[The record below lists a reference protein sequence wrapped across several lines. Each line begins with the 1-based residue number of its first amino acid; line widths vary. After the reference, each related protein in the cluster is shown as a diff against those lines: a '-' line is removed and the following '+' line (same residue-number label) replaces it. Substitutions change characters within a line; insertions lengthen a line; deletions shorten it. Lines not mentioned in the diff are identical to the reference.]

1 MDFLTFI
8 IVLAV
13 LLILAV
19 WLYIARQGDAE
30 FRFLTEQRTEF
41 VLVGADREKAVFA
54 CTIPFIN
61 KGSQDGTIMDAY
73 TRHFLPHEQYD
84 GVEVVS
90 RLSLESDPRTD
101 AYWEA
106 LIVPKGTGQAVTV
119 TLILKAKN
127 GDIDQTL
134 PEMVDMSLDIVYQ
147 VVARSEWYITK
158 GPRLGVDAADLLK
171 AYCAGAAAQAEK

>member
-8 IVLAV
+8 VVLAV

-30 FRFLTEQRTEF
+30 FHFLVEQRTDF
-41 VLVGADREKAVFA
+41 ILVEADKEKVVFS
-54 CTIPFIN
+54 CTVPFIN
-61 KGSQDGTIMDAY
+61 KGPQDGTIMDAY
-73 TRHFLPHEQYD
+73 TRHLLPHEQYD

-90 RLSLESDPRTD
+90 RLALESDPRTD

-106 LIVPKGTGQAVTV
+106 LIVPKGTGQAVNVTV
-119 TLILKAKN
+119 ILKAKN
-127 GDIDQTL
+127 GEIDQTL

-147 VVARSEWYITK
+147 VVARGEWYLTK
-158 GPRLGVDAADLLK
+158 GPRLVVEAADLLK
-171 AYCAGAAAQAEK
+171 AYRAGVAAQA